1 MGECFFLKRNVT
13 LCRRV
18 SRPRRPR
25 SMGGADDDVDVL
37 YGDVDDTD
45 VRANASNASTS
56 TKHLQAIGRMN
67 AQLEEMREEVRRAND
82 ARAAADAKCETLER
96 NISCLFNTARAEIA
110 RKDAEIARLREE
122 ATTRA

>member
-1 MGECFFLKRNVT
+1 MGDAE
-13 LCRRV
+13 
-18 SRPRRPR
+18 
-25 SMGGADDDVDVL
+25 DDVDVL
-37 YGDVDDTD
+37 YGDVDDAD
-45 VRANASNASTS
+45 ARANASTS

-67 AQLEEMREEVRRAND
+67 AQLEQMREEVRRAND

>member
-1 MGECFFLKRNVT
+1 MEDGLFETKRHTSSPCVA
-13 LCRRV
+13 
-18 SRPRRPR
+18 SPRTR
-25 SMGGADDDVDVL
+25 SMGDDADVDVL

-45 VRANASNASTS
+45 ARANASNASTS

-67 AQLEEMREEVRRAND
+67 AQLEEMRAEVRRAND

-122 ATTRA
+122 ATNRA